1 MWYLLSIPVGLAA
14 LYVLATCCRKGHP
27 GLEALRTW
35 RYAHRGLH
43 GNGAPENSMEAFRR
57 ALAGGYGMELDI
69 HLLKDGSLA
78 VLHDHSLKR
87 TAGADIVI
95 EDLTVET
102 LKSYSLEGTEEPIPL
117 FSQVLELVGGRAPL
131 IVELKST
138 QENYAAL
145 CRAAVAML
153 DSYSGVYCI
162 ESFDPRCIGWLKKHR
177 PELVRGQLA
186 ENFFHTKG
194 GVNPIF
200 KALMSWQLTHFLTL
214 PDFVAFKYRDR
225 KNLGTFLSRKLWGAQ
240 GVSWTLKTQE
250 ELDIAEQEGW
260 IPIFEGFVPE

>member
-1 MWYLLSIPVGLAA
+1 MWYLLSIPAVAA
-14 LYVLATCCRKGHP
+14 LYALATRCRKGHP
-27 GLEALRTW
+27 GLASLRGW

-57 ALAGGYGMELDI
+57 AVEGGYGMELDI

-87 TAGADIVI
+87 TAGADAII
-95 EDLTVET
+95 EDLTAED
-102 LKSYSLEGTEEPIPL
+102 LPQYRLEGTEETVPL
-117 FSQVLELVGGRAPL
+117 FSQVLSLVGGKVPL
-131 IVELKST
+131 IVELKAT
-138 QENYAAL
+138 TENFAAL
-145 CRAAVAML
+145 CEAATGLL
-153 DSYSGVYCI
+153 DGYNGVYCI

-177 PELVRGQLA
+177 PELIRGQLA
-186 ENFFHTKG
+186 ENFFRTG
-194 GVNPIF
+194 GSMSPLL

-240 GVSWTLKTQE
+240 GVSWTIKSQQ
-250 ELDIAEQEGW
+250 ELDTAEQEGW
-260 IPIFEGFVPE
+260 IPIFEGFTP

>member
-1 MWYLLSIPVGLAA
+1 MWYLLSIPVALCA

-27 GLEALRTW
+27 GLEALRGW

-43 GNGAPENSMEAFRR
+43 SNGVPETSMAAFRK
-57 ALAGGYGMELDI
+57 AVDNGYGIELDV

-87 TAGADIVI
+87 TAGADVSI
-95 EDLTVET
+95 EDLTADD
-102 LKSYSLEGTEEPIPL
+102 LKNYRLMGTEETIPL
-117 FSQVLELVGGRAPL
+117 LSLVLELVGGRAPL
-131 IVELKST
+131 IIELKST
-138 QENYAAL
+138 TKNYAAL
-145 CRAAVAML
+145 CQATTRML
-153 DSYSGVYCI
+153 DSYDGIYCI

-177 PELVRGQLA
+177 RSLIRGQLA
-186 ENFFHTKG
+186 ENFFRSGSSMAFALKL
-194 GVNPIF
+194 
-200 KALMSWQLTHFLTL
+200 LMSWQLTHFLTL

-250 ELDIAEQEGW
+250 ELDIAEKEGW
-260 IPIFEGFVPE
+260 IPIFEGFTP

>member
-1 MWYLLSIPVGLAA
+1 MWYLLSIPVVLCA

-27 GLEALRTW
+27 GLEALRGW

-43 GNGAPENSMEAFRR
+43 GNGAPENSMDAFRR
-57 ALAGGYGMELDI
+57 AVEGGYGMELDV

-87 TAGADIVI
+87 TAGADVII
-95 EDLTVET
+95 EDLTAAD
-102 LKSYSLEGTEEPIPL
+102 LPNYRLEGTEETIPL
-117 FSQVLELVGGRAPL
+117 FSQVLELVNGRAPL

-138 QENYAAL
+138 TENFAVLCQAATQ
-145 CRAAVAML
+145 ML
-153 DSYSGVYCI
+153 DGYHGVYCI

-186 ENFFHTKG
+186 ENFFRSGSRMVFILKL
-194 GVNPIF
+194 
-200 KALMSWQLTHFLTL
+200 LMSWQLTHFLTT

-225 KNLGTFLSRKLWGAQ
+225 KNPGTFLSRKLWGAQ
-240 GVSWTLKTQE
+240 GVSWTVKTPE
-250 ELDIAEQEGW
+250 ELDTAEKEGW
-260 IPIFEGFVPE
+260 IPIFEGFTP

>member
-1 MWYLLSIPVGLAA
+1 MWYLLSIPVAA
-14 LYVLATCCRKGHP
+14 GLYVLATRCRKGHP
-27 GLEALRTW
+27 GLSDLRGW

-57 ALAGGYGMELDI
+57 ALDRGYGMELDI

-78 VLHDHSLKR
+78 VLHDHSLQR
-87 TAGADIVI
+87 TAGVDAVI
-95 EDLTVET
+95 EDLTAGE
-102 LKSYSLEGTEEPIPL
+102 LPNYRLEGTEETVPL
-117 FSQVLELVGGRAPL
+117 FSQVLSLVDGKVPL

-138 QENYAAL
+138 AQNFAAL
-145 CRAAVAML
+145 CEAATRML
-153 DSYSGVYCI
+153 DGYQGIYCI

-177 PELVRGQLA
+177 PDIVRGQLA
-186 ENFFHTKG
+186 ENFFRTG
-194 GVNPIF
+194 GKMNPVL

-240 GVSWTLKTQE
+240 GVSWTLKSQQ
-250 ELDIAEQEGW
+250 ELDTAENEGW
-260 IPIFEGFVPE
+260 IPIFEDFQP

>member
-1 MWYLLSIPVGLAA
+1 MWYLLSIPVVLAA
-14 LYVLATCCRKGHP
+14 LYVLTTCCRKGHP
-27 GLEALRTW
+27 GLEPLRAW

-43 GNGAPENSMEAFRR
+43 GDGAPENSMEAFRR

-87 TAGADIVI
+87 TAGADVVI
-95 EDLTVET
+95 EDLTAET
-102 LKSYSLEGTEEPIPL
+102 LQNYSLEGTEETIPL
-117 FSQVLELVGGRAPL
+117 FSQVLELVDGRAPL

-138 QENYAAL
+138 TENYAAL
-145 CRAAVAML
+145 CQAAVAML
-153 DSYSGVYCI
+153 DGYSGVYCI
-162 ESFDPRCIGWLKKHR
+162 ESFDPRCIGWLRRNR

-186 ENFFHTKG
+186 ENFFRTKG
-194 GVNPIF
+194 GVNPVF

-260 IPIFEGFVPE
+260 IPIFEGFKP